1 MIAPA
6 LRNIETALLALA
18 EQADAECPID
28 PFEIKILA
36 KRLGAQAEMIEQD
49 IVE

>member
-18 EQADAECPID
+18 EQADAEHPVD
-28 PFEIKILA
+28 PFELKVLA
-36 KRLGAQAEMIEQD
+36 KRLAAQAEMIEQD
-49 IVE
+49 ICE